1 MSNKSSL
8 KSNVIANFSG
18 QIWITVIGI
27 LVVPI
32 YLRYLGV
39 ELYGVI
45 GVFWTLQNLLTFL
58 DIGLAQTL
66 NREIAHLSA
75 LPEKSQEMRDLTR
88 TLELPH
94 WLLSILLGLLTFLLS
109 PVVAEYWVNSATI
122 PIETITYS
130 FRLMSIAFAFQWAS
144 SIYLGGFLGLQ
155 KQVTYNVINVFCQTV
170 RSVGSVVVLV
180 FFSPTI
186 QAFLL
191 WQAVWTGITTLIFA
205 VALWRIMPASSVVSK
220 FRFDLLRGIWR
231 FAAGMTGNNI
241 AWLILNQLDKVILS
255 KLLTLEMF
263 GYYSLA
269 NLLTSTGLMTICI
282 SISRAYYPQ
291 FSQLAA
297 LGEKENLTKLYHNS
311 CQVMSFLLIPVSIV
325 LAFFSYPILLLWT
338 QHPDVA
344 QNTYLLLSLQAI
356 GYGLYGLT
364 FLPTY
369 IQWADGLTR
378 VSFWQN
384 VGAIILLVPFMVFAT
399 LNYGAIGGP
408 ISWLIMNVLFVCIG
422 MPIMHR
428 FVLRGEL
435 KKWYLEDVGFPA
447 LSITLA
453 VGVWWY
459 FYPADLS
466 PFLNF
471 IFLFSVSAFAMMVSL
486 LTTPFPR
493 SWVLRFV
500 STKYRQLFPENVGE
514 NN

>member
-1 MSNKSSL
+1 M
-8 KSNVIANFSG
+8 
-18 QIWITVIGI
+18 
-27 LVVPI
+27 
-32 YLRYLGV
+32 
-39 ELYGVI
+39 
-45 GVFWTLQNLLTFL
+45 
-58 DIGLAQTL
+58 
-66 NREIAHLSA
+66 AHLSA

-88 TLELPH
+88 TLEIPH
-94 WLLSILLGLLTFLLS
+94 WLLSIFLGLLTFLLS
-109 PVVAEYWVNSATI
+109 PYIAEHWVNAPTI

-170 RSVGSVVVLV
+170 RSVGSVVVLAFV
-180 FFSPTI
+180 APTI

-191 WQAVWTGITTLIFA
+191 WQAVWTAITTLIFA
-205 VALWRIMPASSVVSK
+205 VALWRSMPVSSVVSK
-220 FRFDLLRGIWR
+220 FRLDLLRGVWR

-241 AWLILNQLDKVILS
+241 AWLMLNQLDKIILS
-255 KLLTLEMF
+255 KLLTLELF

-282 SISRAYYPQ
+282 SISRAYYPK

-297 LGEKENLTKLYHNS
+297 LGDKENLIDIYHKS
-311 CQVMSFLLIPVSIV
+311 CQVMSFLLIPVSVV
-325 LAFFSYPILLLWT
+325 LAFFSYPVLLLWT
-338 QHPDVA
+338 RNADIA
-344 QNTYLLLSLQAI
+344 QNAYLILSLQAI

-369 IQWADGLTR
+369 IQWADGLTKL
-378 VSFWQN
+378 SFWQS
-384 VGAIILLVPFMVFAT
+384 VGGIILLVPFMIFAT
-399 LNYGAIGGP
+399 LHYGTIGGP
-408 ISWLIMNVLFVCIG
+408 LGWLILNVLNVLVG

-428 FVLRGEL
+428 FVLPGEL
-435 KKWYLEDVGFPA
+435 KKWYLEDVGLPA

-453 VGVWWY
+453 VSVWWY
-459 FYPADLS
+459 FYPRDLS
-466 PFLNF
+466 PVLNF
-471 IFLFSVSAFAMMVSL
+471 IFLFSVSAFAMAVSL

-500 STKYRQLFPENVGE
+500 STKYRQLFAENVGE